1 MTKPTKP
8 FLFRLRPWVA
18 GLSLALAAGGLM
30 AAEQEEHKGP
40 LEPKAEPA
48 PEAAGLMAATG
59 FNVNDTKFL
68 KDLGVAVGGWAQAGI
83 TYNAGNPD
91 NNFNGPITFS
101 DRSGEFQLNQLYLY
115 LQKAVATEGD
125 AFSFGWRAD
134 FMFGTDPV
142 FTQAYGVPAYA
153 VNNLQPM
160 TRNTWDLNF
169 LRNTNRFYD
178 IAFPQVYL
186 EAYVPVGTGLN
197 LKLGHFY
204 TPIGYEV
211 VTSPDNFFYS
221 HAYTMQYGE
230 PFTHTGLLANY
241 AFDKNWSTVAGL
253 LTGSATGGW
262 DGGWNQQLGNW
273 SGLLGGTWN
282 TEDKATSFNITGTYG
297 GTSEHSSAAWGMYS
311 MVLKHNIL
319 DNLHAVLQHD
329 HGYANG
335 VITPK
340 GMKDA
345 EWYGIN
351 SYLMYDIMDN
361 LGVGVRGEWFR
372 DNDGFRV
379 CSPARIAAG
388 INVDASGAAYSNAGN
403 IGQVTCQPANYYAF
417 TVGMNYKPLKW
428 LTLRPNVRYDWVDG
442 TFAGTNNRYKPF
454 GNGAT
459 PGDGKD
465 GQFLFSADAVIVF

>member
-1 MTKPTKP
+1 
-8 FLFRLRPWVA
+8 
-18 GLSLALAAGGLM
+18 
-30 AAEQEEHKGP
+30 
-40 LEPKAEPA
+40 
-48 PEAAGLMAATG
+48 
-59 FNVNDTKFL
+59 
-68 KDLGVAVGGWAQAGI
+68 
-83 TYNAGNPD
+83 
-91 NNFNGPITFS
+91 
-101 DRSGEFQLNQLYLY
+101 
-115 LQKAVATEGD
+115 
-125 AFSFGWRAD
+125 
-134 FMFGTDPV
+134 
-142 FTQAYGVPAYA
+142 
-153 VNNLQPM
+153 
-160 TRNTWDLNF
+160 
-169 LRNTNRFYD
+169 
-178 IAFPQVYL
+178 
-186 EAYVPVGTGLN
+186 
-197 LKLGHFY
+197 
-204 TPIGYEV
+204 
-211 VTSPDNFFYS
+211 
-221 HAYTMQYGE
+221 
-230 PFTHTGLLANY
+230 
-241 AFDKNWSTVAGL
+241 
-253 LTGSATGGW
+253 
-262 DGGWNQQLGNW
+262 
-273 SGLLGGTWN
+273 
-282 TEDKATSFNITGTYG
+282 
-297 GTSEHSSAAWGMYS
+297 
-311 MVLKHNIL
+311 LKHNIL